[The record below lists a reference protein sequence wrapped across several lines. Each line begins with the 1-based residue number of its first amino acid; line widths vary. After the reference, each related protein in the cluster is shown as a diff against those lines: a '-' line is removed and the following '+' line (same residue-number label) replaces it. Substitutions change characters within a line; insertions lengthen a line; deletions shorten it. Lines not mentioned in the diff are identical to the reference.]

1 MKIIRFEDATH
12 QETEEDYGN
21 LDMGREKMKSMKN
34 LSSGLKDADD
44 KNWKNDGE

>member
-21 LDMGREKMKSMKN
+21 LGMGREKMKSMNN
-34 LSSGLKDADD
+34 LSSGLKDGDD
-44 KNWKNDGE
+44 RNWKKNGE